1 VKYDAAKPSDAADWR
16 CSKCDMPLSMRKVS
30 VAYLGSSFPVDLPR
44 CPKCGQTYITE
55 EMALVTM
62 AEVEKL
68 LEDK

>member
-1 VKYDAAKPSDAADWR
+1 VKYDAGKPSDAAAWR
-16 CSKCDMPLSMRKVS
+16 CSKCDMALAMRKVS

-44 CPKCGQTYITE
+44 CPQCGQTYITE
-55 EMALVTM
+55 EMAVVTM